1 MSDNNQT
8 YKADN
13 GKTRLDLVSPT
24 FIEAVGKIRT
34 FGVQKYGDSD
44 SWAKVEPKRYM
55 AALLRHINAYR
66 MGEETDKESGMPHLW
81 HAACNLMFLIDLDE
95 LKAVSFGENDTPP
108 KENKCC
114 LNCLLYGECE
124 DFRTKTVVNGYCDK
138 WQSDRV
144 QETKA
149 AISALPDTPQEDVV
163 KPKRTCKTCYL
174 YADEKCRLNGYA
186 CLDGYVCK
194 HYAWK
199 GK

>member
-1 MSDNNQT
+1 MSENNQT

-66 MGEETDKESGMPHLW
+66 MGEEIDKESGMSHLW

-95 LKAVSFGENDTPP
+95 LKAVSFGEGDTPP
-108 KENKCC
+108 KEMKHSCKDC
-114 LNCLLYGECE
+114 EHCTYRDGLYSCSLYGEFLTASGNCE
-124 DFRTKTVVNGYCDK
+124 E
-138 WQSDRV
+138 WQY
-144 QETKA
+144 KF
-149 AISALPDTPQEDVV
+149 
-163 KPKRTCKTCYL
+163 
-174 YADEKCRLNGYA
+174 
-186 CLDGYVCK
+186 
-194 HYAWK
+194 
-199 GK
+199 

>member
-1 MSDNNQT
+1 MGDNNQT

-24 FIEAVGKIRT
+24 F
-34 FGVQKYGDSD
+34 
-44 SWAKVEPKRYM
+44 
-55 AALLRHINAYR
+55 
-66 MGEETDKESGMPHLW
+66 TDFFVK
-81 HAACNLMFLIDLDE
+81 
-95 LKAVSFGENDTPP
+95 KDTPP
-108 KENKCC
+108 KYTPNTKSC
-114 LNCLLYGECE
+114 LNCVLFCECE
-124 DFRTKTVVNGYCDK
+124 DFQTKRIVNGCCDK

-144 QETKA
+144 EETKA

-174 YADEKCRLNGYA
+174 CVDEKCQLNGYA